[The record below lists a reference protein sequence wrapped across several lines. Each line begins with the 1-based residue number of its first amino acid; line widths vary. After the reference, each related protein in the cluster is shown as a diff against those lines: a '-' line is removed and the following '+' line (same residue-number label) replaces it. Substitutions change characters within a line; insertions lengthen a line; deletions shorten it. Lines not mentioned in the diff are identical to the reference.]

1 MAKSIMQTEKR
12 CYVCGT
18 TYDIHEHHIFYGT
31 ANRKQSEK
39 HGFKVYLCGRHHNL
53 SNEGVH
59 FDRELDLRIKQD
71 CQRLFEKT
79 HSREEFMS
87 IIGKNYL

>member
-79 HSREEFMS
+79 HSREEFMH

>member
-18 TYDIHEHHIFYGT
+18 TYGLHEHHIFYGT

-53 SNEGVH
+53 SEEGVH
-59 FDRELDLRIKQD
+59 FDHELDLRIKRD
-71 CQRLFEKT
+71 CQRVFEKT
-79 HSREEFMS
+79 HSREEFIS

>member
-53 SNEGVH
+53 SNKGVH

>member
-18 TYDIHEHHIFYGT
+18 TYGLHEHHIFYGT

-53 SNEGVH
+53 SEEGVH
-59 FDRELDLRIKQD
+59 FDHELDLRIKRD
-71 CQRLFEKT
+71 CQSVFEKT

>member
-1 MAKSIMQTEKR
+1 MAKSIMQKERR

-18 TYDIHEHHIFYGT
+18 TYDLHEHHIFFGIG
-31 ANRKQSEK
+31 NRKNSEK
-39 HGFKVYLCGRHHNL
+39 HGFKVHLCGRHHNM

-59 FDRELDLRIKQD
+59 FNRELDLRLKRE
-71 CQRLFEKT
+71 CQAKYEET
-79 HSREEFMS
+79 HTREEFMG

>member
-1 MAKSIMQTEKR
+1 MAKSIMQTERR

-18 TYDIHEHHIFYGT
+18 TYDLHEHHIFFGT

-39 HGFKVYLCGRHHNL
+39 HGFKVFLCGRHHNL

-59 FDRELDLRIKQD
+59 FDHELDLRIKRD
-71 CQRLFEKT
+71 CQRVFEKA
-79 HSREEFMS
+79 HSRDEFMK

>member
-1 MAKSIMQTEKR
+1 MAKSIMQTDRR

-18 TYDIHEHHIFYGT
+18 TYNLHEHHIFFGT

-39 HGFKVYLCGRHHNL
+39 HGFKVFLCGIHHNL

-59 FDRELDLRIKQD
+59 FDHELDLRIKRD
-71 CQRLFEKT
+71 CQRVFEKT
-79 HSREEFMS
+79 HSREEFMK

>member
-18 TYDIHEHHIFYGT
+18 TYNIHEHHIYYGM

-59 FDRELDLRIKQD
+59 FDHELDLRIKQD

-79 HSREEFMS
+79 HSREEFIS

>member
-87 IIGKNYL
+87 IIGKNYI

>member
-18 TYDIHEHHIFYGT
+18 TYGLHEHHVFYGT

-53 SNEGVH
+53 SEEGVH
-59 FDRELDLRIKQD
+59 FDHELDLRIKRD
-71 CQRLFEKT
+71 CQRVFEKT

>member
-18 TYDIHEHHIFYGT
+18 TYNIHEHHIYYGM

-59 FDRELDLRIKQD
+59 FDHELDLRIKQD

-79 HSREEFMS
+79 HSREEFIN